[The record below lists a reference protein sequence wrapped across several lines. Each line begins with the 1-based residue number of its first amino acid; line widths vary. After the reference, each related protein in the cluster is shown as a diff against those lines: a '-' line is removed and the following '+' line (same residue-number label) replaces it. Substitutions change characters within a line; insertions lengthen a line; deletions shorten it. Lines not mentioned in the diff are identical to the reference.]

1 MILNT
6 SDQLIRHNPIVTSK
20 GIVHKSKSC
29 YQIMNAKSF

>member
-6 SDQLIRHNPIVTSK
+6 SDQLIRDNPIVTSK

-29 YQIMNAKSF
+29 YPIMNAKLF

>member
-20 GIVHKSKSC
+20 GIVHTSKSC
-29 YQIMNAKSF
+29 YQNMNPKSF